1 MENYISPSTTS
12 PALAVSIILS
22 CAVATWTVYCLLLSP
37 LRDFPGPLL
46 ARVSPLWIVLQCRRG
61 RRSQAVSDLHEQYG
75 DFVRI
80 APNHISIANPAAV
93 QQLYG
98 HQSGFLKGPFY
109 QDIILPFH
117 QVEPVLFNTRSP
129 QVHQRK
135 KKMVSPAFSAKSLQE
150 FEPYM
155 TKNMQKLI
163 KSIHEQLQTSERIT
177 LDFNVYANFLAF
189 DVIGSFA
196 FGESFGFLD
205 REEDYL
211 NLIEAV
217 DARGE
222 VLNALGHI
230 PPSLIPL
237 VKRLPL
243 DPFWSQGLRGTQAL
257 AAIGTKAYFNRR
269 DQVKSRKD
277 LLSFL
282 FTAKDPETGEALG
295 EKEIIAES
303 ISFIVGGSDTTST
316 SMVNVV
322 DIVSRSEQIQ
332 RRLQEELDDAF
343 PGEMPEDWVA
353 DFRTVESL
361 PVLIAIVRET
371 MRFRPTSATGL
382 ERVTPK
388 GGKVVAGRLLPEG
401 TLVSVPTFNIHH
413 NPTAFKDPEQFR
425 YERWLDDGAS
435 KLLESFVPF
444 SIGPRACI
452 GRNFAWME
460 ILNTLATMFKL
471 YHLERVSVGETML
484 REGFFVKTRE
494 CEIALRRRV
503 PRA

>member
-1 MENYISPSTTS
+1 MENCISPSTTS

-22 CAVATWTVYCLLLSP
+22 GAIATWTLYCLLFSP
-37 LRDFPGPLL
+37 LRAFPGPLL
-46 ARVSPLWIVLQCRRG
+46 ARVSPLWIILQCRRG

-75 DFVRI
+75 DFPPVRVLEGTI
-80 APNHISIANPAAV
+80 LSRYALLRRP
-93 QQLYG
+93 QL
-98 HQSGFLKGPFY
+98 PY
-109 QDIILPFH
+109 QADIESVLPFH
-117 QVEPVLFNTRSP
+117 QVEPVLFNTRNP

-135 KKMVSPAFSAKSLQE
+135 KKIVSPAFSAKRLQD

-155 TKNMQKLI
+155 MKNMQKLI
-163 KSIHEQLQTSERIT
+163 KSIDQRLQTSERIT

-189 DVIGSFA
+189 DVIGMPPVPFPLVNTSLIGPGDFA
-196 FGESFGFLD
+196 FGESFSFLD
-205 REEDYL
+205 RGEDYL

-230 PPSLIPL
+230 PQSLRSL

-243 DPFWSQGLRGTQAL
+243 DTFWSQGLRGTRAL

-269 DQVKSRKD
+269 NQVKSRKD

-282 FTAKDPETGEALG
+282 FKANDPETGEALG

-322 DIVSRSEQIQ
+322 DIVSRSELTQ
-332 RRLQEELDDAF
+332 RHLQEELDGAF
-343 PGEMPEDWVA
+343 PGEMSEDWVA

-361 PVLIAIVRET
+361 PVLNAIVRET

-388 GGKVVAGRLLPEG
+388 GGK
-401 TLVSVPTFNIHH
+401 
-413 NPTAFKDPEQFR
+413 
-425 YERWLDDGAS
+425 RWLDEGAS
-435 KLLESFVPF
+435 TLLESFVPF

-460 ILNTLATMFKL
+460 ILKTLATLFKL
-471 YHLERVSVGETML
+471 YQLERISVGDTML

-494 CEIALRRRV
+494 CEVVLRRRV
-503 PRA
+503 SRA

>member
-12 PALAVSIILS
+12 PDLAVSIILS
-22 CAVATWTVYCLLLSP
+22 L
-37 LRDFPGPLL
+37 
-46 ARVSPLWIVLQCRRG
+46 RRG

-93 QQLYG
+93 QQIYVLPRRP
-98 HQSGFLKGPFY
+98 QLPY
-109 QDIILPFH
+109 QADVESILPFH

-135 KKMVSPAFSAKSLQE
+135 RKIVSPAFSAKSLQE

-189 DVIGSFA
+189 DIIGMLSVPFPSVNVSLIGPGNFA

-243 DPFWSQGLRGTQAL
+243 DPFCSQGLRGTQAL
-257 AAIGTKAYFNRR
+257 TAIGTKAYFNRR

-282 FTAKDPETGEALG
+282 FMAKDLETGEALG

-332 RRLQEELDDAF
+332 RRPQDELDDAF

-361 PVLIAIVRET
+361 PVLNAIVRET

-401 TLVSVPTFNIHH
+401 TLMSVPTFNIHH
-413 NPTAFKDPEQFR
+413 SPTAFKDPEQFR

-435 KLLESFVPF
+435 KLFESFVPF

-460 ILNTLATMFKL
+460 ILKTLATLFKL
-471 YHLERVSVGETML
+471 YQLERVSVGETML
-484 REGFFVKTRE
+484 QEGFFVKTRE

>member
-1 MENYISPSTTS
+1 
-12 PALAVSIILS
+12 
-22 CAVATWTVYCLLLSP
+22 
-37 LRDFPGPLL
+37 
-46 ARVSPLWIVLQCRRG
+46 
-61 RRSQAVSDLHEQYG
+61 
-75 DFVRI
+75 
-80 APNHISIANPAAV
+80 
-93 QQLYG
+93 
-98 HQSGFLKGPFY
+98 
-109 QDIILPFH
+109 
-117 QVEPVLFNTRSP
+117 
-129 QVHQRK
+129 
-135 KKMVSPAFSAKSLQE
+135 MVSPAFSAKSLQE

-177 LDFNVYANFLAF
+177 LDFNVYVNTSL
-189 DVIGSFA
+189 IGPGSFA

-243 DPFWSQGLRGTQAL
+243 DTFWSQGLRGTQAL

-332 RRLQEELDDAF
+332 RRLQDELDDAF

-401 TLVSVPTFNIHH
+401 
-413 NPTAFKDPEQFR
+413 DPEQFR
-425 YERWLDDGAS
+425 YERWLDDGDS

-452 GRNFAWME
+452 GR
-460 ILNTLATMFKL
+460 K
-471 YHLERVSVGETML
+471 
-484 REGFFVKTRE
+484 
-494 CEIALRRRV
+494 
-503 PRA
+503 